1 MSDFSEPANLS
12 RHLECHFYTGENCP
26 FESKLYKK
34 GESLSRNTG
43 DLYMFFFVDG
53 SSSMRVDKENF
64 DKISASETHKSAYFF
79 FVGAQT
85 DVTVTANAD
94 NVRISTFSF
103 DKPTKLC
110 GSYSINQLKP
120 FAPIEHKMV
129 TLPTNEALDRTL
141 DGIVKLYDAQLRCSN
156 IMAMKLEEIFFIIS
170 AYYGSEELGSLLA
183 PLLRK
188 EIDFKEFVSQ
198 NFLRCDTVQDLAD
211 LRGQNVRQFK
221 KEFSEAFNEPPY
233 TWMLRQK
240 AKYIDERLADPTV
253 PFSDI
258 VRDFRFSSPSHFTV
272 FCRRQFN
279 MTPTQ
284 RRRMLIR
291 DEAEKRAAERRARHP
306 HVLSTK

>member
-1 MSDFSEPANLS
+1 MTDLSEPKNLS
-12 RHLECHFYTGENCP
+12 RHLECHFYSGENCP

-34 GESLSRNTG
+34 GESLVRETG
-43 DLYMFFFVDG
+43 EMYMFVFVDG
-53 SSSMRVDKENF
+53 PCSITVHKASNE
-64 DKISASETHKSAYFF
+64 KISTTQSRKEPCFF
-79 FVGAQT
+79 FLGAFT
-85 DVTVTANAD
+85 DISVTAASD
-94 NVRISTFSF
+94 GVRISTFVF
-103 DKPTKLC
+103 DKPSKLC

-120 FAPIEHKMV
+120 FAPCEHKFV
-129 TLPTNEALDRTL
+129 TLPINEALARTV

-156 IMAMKLEEIFFIIS
+156 ILSMKLLEIYFVIS
-170 AYYGSEELGSLLA
+170 AYYGSEDLGMLLA

-211 LRGQNVRQFK
+211 LRGQNIRQFK
-221 KEFSEAFNEPPY
+221 KEFAEAFDIPPY
-233 TWMLRQK
+233 TWMLQQK

-253 PFSDI
+253 PFQDI
-258 VRDFRFSSPSHFTV
+258 VTDFRFSSPSHFTV

-284 RRRMLIR
+284 RRRMLIQ

-306 HVLSTK
+306 HVLEK